1 MWTII
6 AELYSH
12 NLNPAGQSQSVGRSG
27 FHDRRVSDRRAPT
40 SVTLSLQRRM
50 AAAAR
55 PIPVKRSN
63 TAHMP
68 MARRRTA
75 RASAQ
80 SATTGASHDAPRAI
94 VCGAGPIGAV
104 TAALLAQRGF
114 RVLCL
119 ERREDPAT
127 TKVRVMD
134 WRSNGGALQKQQN
147 DKHTESIFGA
157 RRTSDEYTVGGG
169 ADTRLYRSY
178 LRSRFLARTRWQ
190 LMRAASKF
198 WRR

>member
-134 WRSNGGALQKQQN
+134 WRSNGGCKNSKMTSIQKAFLALVAHPMN
-147 DKHTESIFGA
+147 TLL
-157 RRTSDEYTVGGG
+157 GGG
-169 ADTRLYRSY
+169 LTRVCTVPTC
-178 LRSRFLARTRWQ
+178 AV
-190 LMRAASKF
+190 ASSHVPDGN
-198 WRR
+198 